1 MPFPADLL
9 CEGGAGGRVAPGVTG
24 SDTGEPGGDAAVPFE
39 GNDIGASGQLGRAG
53 NRRSF
58 SRESRVAQAAAAWRA
73 LVSAFGQFVGP
84 RSFQFSFQ
92 GTSAPDR
99 PPKLY
104 RRHMFRIAAPLI
116 KKSHTAA
123 ISMRLTFA
131 LALGCLTSRT
141 LASLVAPALHRPAL
155 LQRPRVAAASVRCA
169 EGDDD
174 KSIVERLGLP
184 VNLISEKSNP
194 YVTSKADRM
203 REKFGEKSVV
213 GQSARSGGR
222 AGVED
227 RLSEDIA
234 RFKAERGPD
243 PSALTADDEPG
254 FLMKTIDTLGTIL
267 TFNFGII
274 CLFFTWF
281 LVRPPADGPADA
293 LGREGRAAAGVL
305 GVCVRRLR

>member
-1 MPFPADLL
+1 
-9 CEGGAGGRVAPGVTG
+9 
-24 SDTGEPGGDAAVPFE
+24 
-39 GNDIGASGQLGRAG
+39 
-53 NRRSF
+53 
-58 SRESRVAQAAAAWRA
+58 
-73 LVSAFGQFVGP
+73 
-84 RSFQFSFQ
+84 
-92 GTSAPDR
+92 
-99 PPKLY
+99 
-104 RRHMFRIAAPLI
+104 MFRIAAPLI

-243 PSALTADDEPG
+243 PSALTADEEPG

-293 LGREGRAAAGVL
+293 LGREGRAADAL
-305 GVCVRRLR
+305 GVCVRRLRGVRGVSTGRQRGASGDAPPRKPPCTLAAGPPRCRPRSPLHTTNSVLSGGRRRSVWCGQRDDHQRLPLVLGLPHPAAPVHAHGAHLPQVNPYPYPYT

>member
-1 MPFPADLL
+1 
-9 CEGGAGGRVAPGVTG
+9 
-24 SDTGEPGGDAAVPFE
+24 
-39 GNDIGASGQLGRAG
+39 
-53 NRRSF
+53 
-58 SRESRVAQAAAAWRA
+58 
-73 LVSAFGQFVGP
+73 
-84 RSFQFSFQ
+84 
-92 GTSAPDR
+92 
-99 PPKLY
+99 
-104 RRHMFRIAAPLI
+104 MFRIAAPLI

-293 LGREGRAAAGVL
+293 LGREGRAAGAL
-305 GVCVRRLR
+305 GVCVRRLRGVRGASTGRQRGASGDAPPRKPPCTLAAGATQVPTSFAATHHQLCVVRWASALSLVRTT